1 MPLTRQPQQR
11 RGTPD
16 HPRGTTSTR
25 NVRLPHTRR
34 WSSLL
39 SPLTWRYALAAVGP
53 AGSSG
58 AQFLLNLVLLS
69 QVSATAFGR
78 FTFLLMVAQFA
89 AAIWSALFCA
99 PLPALLADTPAQERG
114 AVIERLFLI
123 NLGGAAV
130 AGTLLLVTAKLVG
143 ETWPTAGVFA
153 LYAAL
158 ALVRWFRRAQ
168 AYVVARPLRSTASDL
183 GYCAMLLGGTLL
195 LWTSGTAT
203 TEGAYWLLTASVIVG
218 LLPFAR
224 FGEAQRRDAAR
235 SRTRL
240 ATFWRQHVC
249 WSLFGVIATE
259 ATTNAHAYLVTSLL
273 GAGAFAPLAAGAL
286 PVRPVNVL
294 GNALCESER
303 ARFAALAD
311 EHAPDALRHGLR
323 HFRNVLL
330 LGWFAT
336 AAATIALFVL
346 RPSLL
351 YPQGYHLPEIALAA
365 ALWMGTALIRLLFT
379 PGATLLQA
387 MGEFRTLALMS
398 CRASVVTLAATGALV
413 LLAPPAWSIVG
424 VLIGE
429 TMILILIER
438 AARAALADADR
449 LHAAAAPAPGV
460 DGIWQA

>member
-1 MPLTRQPQQR
+1 MP
-11 RGTPD
+11 
-16 HPRGTTSTR
+16 R
-25 NVRLPHTRR
+25 NRP

-58 AQFLLNLVLLS
+58 AQFLLNFVLLS
-69 QVSATAFGR
+69 QVSAAAFGR
-78 FTFLLMVAQFA
+78 FTFLLIVAQFA
-89 AAIWSALFCA
+89 AAVWSALFCA
-99 PLPALLADTPAQERG
+99 PLPALLADTAEDEREA
-114 AVIERLFLI
+114 AVERLFLI
-123 NLGGAAV
+123 NLAGAVLAGGMLFAIAC
-130 AGTLLLVTAKLVG
+130 LVG
-143 ETWPTAGVFA
+143 EHWAAGGVFA

-168 AYVVARPLRSTASDL
+168 AYVVARPLRATASDL
-183 GYCAMLLGGTLL
+183 GYCVVLLGGTLL
-195 LWTSGTAT
+195 LWANGAAT
-203 TEGAYWLLTASVIVG
+203 TAGAYWLLTASVIVG

-224 FGEAQRRDAAR
+224 FGSARRTHAAR
-235 SRTRL
+235 THL
-240 ATFWRQHVC
+240 TTFWRRHVR

-259 ATTNAHAYLVTSLL
+259 LTTNAHAYLVTSFL

-336 AAATIALFVL
+336 AAATVALFAL
-346 RPSLL
+346 RPALL
-351 YPQGYHLPEIALAA
+351 YPRGYHLPEIALAA

-387 MGEFRTLALMS
+387 VGEFRALALMS
-398 CRASVVTLAATGALV
+398 CRASLVTLTVTGALV

-424 VLIGE
+424 VLVGE
-429 TMILILIER
+429 TMILVLIER
-438 AARAALADADR
+438 RTRAALNDADR
-449 LHAAAAPAPGV
+449 LHAAAPPGP
-460 DGIWQA
+460 GAEPIWQA

>member
-1 MPLTRQPQQR
+1 M
-11 RGTPD
+11 
-16 HPRGTTSTR
+16 
-25 NVRLPHTRR
+25 
-34 WSSLL
+34 
-39 SPLTWRYALAAVGP
+39 
-53 AGSSG
+53 
-58 AQFLLNLVLLS
+58 LLS
-69 QVSATAFGR
+69 QVPAAAFGR
-78 FTFLLMVAQFA
+78 FTFLLIVAQFA

-99 PLPALLADTPAQERG
+99 PLPALLADVREDERAG
-114 AVIERLFLI
+114 VIDRLFLI
-123 NLGGAAV
+123 NLVGVALAGA
-130 AGTLLLVTAKLVG
+130 LLLVTARLVG
-143 ETWPTAGVFA
+143 ETWAAGGVFA

-183 GYCAMLLGGTLL
+183 GYCAMLLGGTML
-195 LWTSGTAT
+195 LWTSGRAT
-203 TEGAYWLLTASVIVG
+203 TEGAYWLLTASVIIG

-224 FGEAQRRDAAR
+224 FGEAREQAHAR
-235 SRTRL
+235 THL
-240 ATFWRQHVC
+240 TAFWRQHVR
-249 WSLFGVIATE
+249 WSLFGVVATE
-259 ATTNAHAYLVTSLL
+259 ATTNAHAYLVTSFL

-336 AAATIALFVL
+336 AAATVALFAL
-346 RPSLL
+346 HPSLL
-351 YPQGYHLPEIALAA
+351 YPRNYHLPEVAVAA

-387 MGEFRTLALMS
+387 IGEFRALAMMS
-398 CRASVVTLAATGALV
+398 CRASVVTLAATGVLV
-413 LLAPPAWSIVG
+413 MLAPPAWSIVG

-429 TMILILIER
+429 TMILVLIER
-438 AARAALADADR
+438 RARAALADADR
-449 LHAAAAPAPGV
+449 LHAATPPAPGAET
-460 DGIWQA
+460 IWQA

>member
-1 MPLTRQPQQR
+1 MPRTRP
-11 RGTPD
+11 
-16 HPRGTTSTR
+16 
-25 NVRLPHTRR
+25 

-39 SPLTWRYALAAVGP
+39 SPLTWRYALAAIGP

-69 QVSATAFGR
+69 QVPAAAFGR
-78 FTFLLMVAQFA
+78 FTFLLIVAQFA

-99 PLPALLADTPAQERG
+99 PLPALLADLREDERAG
-114 AVIERLFLI
+114 VIDRLFLI
-123 NLGGAAV
+123 NLIGAAL
-130 AGTLLLVTAKLVG
+130 AGALLLVTAHLVG
-143 ETWPTAGVFA
+143 ETWAAGSVFA

-183 GYCAMLLGGTLL
+183 GYCVMLLGGTVL
-195 LWTSGTAT
+195 LWTDGRAT

-218 LLPFAR
+218 LLPFVR
-224 FGEAQRRDAAR
+224 FGEAGSREHTHT
-235 SRTRL
+235 RTRL
-240 ATFWRQHVC
+240 TAFWRQHVR
-249 WSLFGVIATE
+249 WSLFGVVATE
-259 ATTNAHAYLVTSLL
+259 ATTNAHAYLVTSFL

-323 HFRNVLL
+323 HFRTVLL

-336 AAATIALFVL
+336 AAATVALFAL

-351 YPQGYHLPEIALAA
+351 YPRNYHLPEVAVAA

-387 MGEFRTLALMS
+387 IGEFRALAMMS

-413 LLAPPAWSIVG
+413 VLAPPAWSIVG

-429 TMILILIER
+429 TMILVLIER
-438 AARAALADADR
+438 RARAALADADR
-449 LHAAAAPAPGV
+449 LHAATPPAPGTES
-460 DGIWQA
+460 IWQA

>member
-1 MPLTRQPQQR
+1 M
-11 RGTPD
+11 
-16 HPRGTTSTR
+16 
-25 NVRLPHTRR
+25 
-34 WSSLL
+34 
-39 SPLTWRYALAAVGP
+39 WRYALAAVGP

-78 FTFLLMVAQFA
+78 FTFLLIVAQFA

-99 PLPALLADTPAQERG
+99 PLPALLADTPVQERG

-123 NLGGAAV
+123 NLVGAAV
-130 AGTLLLVTAKLVG
+130 ASALLLVTAHLVG
-143 ETWPTAGVFA
+143 ETWTVGGVFA

-195 LWTSGTAT
+195 LWARGSAT

-224 FGEAQRRDAAR
+224 FGETRRRDAAR
-235 SRTRL
+235 PRTRL
-240 ATFWRQHVC
+240 ATFWRQHVR
-249 WSLFGVIATE
+249 WSLIGVIATE
-259 ATTNAHAYLVTSLL
+259 ATTNAHAYLVTSFL

-336 AAATIALFVL
+336 AAATVALFVL

-387 MGEFRTLALMS
+387 VGEFRALALMS
-398 CRASVVTLAATGALV
+398 CRASVVTLAATGVLV
-413 LLAPPAWSIVG
+413 MFAPPAWSIVG

-449 LHAAAAPAPGV
+449 LHAAAAPTPGME
-460 DGIWQA
+460 GIWQA

>member
-1 MPLTRQPQQR
+1 
-11 RGTPD
+11 
-16 HPRGTTSTR
+16 
-25 NVRLPHTRR
+25 
-34 WSSLL
+34 LL
-39 SPLTWRYALAAVGP
+39 SPLMWRYALAAIGP

-58 AQFLLNLVLLS
+58 AQFLLNFVLLS
-69 QVSATAFGR
+69 QVSTTAFGR
-78 FTFLLMVAQFA
+78 FTFLLIVAQLA

-99 PLPALLADTPAQERG
+99 PLPALLADTPEDAR
-114 AVIERLFLI
+114 APVIERLFLI
-123 NLGGAAV
+123 NLAGAAI
-130 AGTLLLVTAKLVG
+130 AGVLLLVIARLVG
-143 ETWPTAGVFA
+143 ESWAAGGVFA

-183 GYCAMLLGGTLL
+183 GYCVILLGGTAML
-195 LWTSGTAT
+195 GAGGAAT

-224 FGEAQRRDAAR
+224 FAANTR
-235 SRTRL
+235 GGGPRPRTHL
-240 ATFWRQHVC
+240 TAFWRQHVR

-259 ATTNAHAYLVTSLL
+259 LTTNAHAYLVTSFL

-311 EHAPDALRHGLR
+311 EHAPDALRHGMR

-330 LGWFAT
+330 LGWIAT
-336 AAATIALFVL
+336 AAATIALFAL

-351 YPQGYHLPEIALAA
+351 YPTGYHLPELALAA

-387 MGEFRTLALMS
+387 VGEFRALALMS
-398 CRASVVTLAATGALV
+398 CRASLVTLAATGALV
-413 LLAPPAWSIVG
+413 VFAPPAWSIVG

-429 TMILILIER
+429 TMILVLVER
-438 AARAALADADR
+438 RARIVLADADR
-449 LHAAAAPAPGV
+449 LHAATPPAPGV